1 MADAM
6 AAAEAD
12 GGVDDERANALAEA
26 IVRGASVPDQLVALV
41 GRQDVTEMVL
51 TMVLVASHP
60 RLDSVVDVLGSMRR
74 VAAEADPPRR
84 EVVEAYDS
92 YLATL
97 RMVQDARRK
106 AQDPHRKAP

>member
-6 AAAEAD
+6 AAAEAE
-12 GGVDDERANALAEA
+12 GGVDDERVSALAEA
-26 IVRGASVPDQLVALV
+26 IAQGVSVPDQLAALV

-51 TMVLVASHP
+51 TIAIVASHP
-60 RLDSVVDVLGSMRR
+60 RLDSLVDAVDSMRK

-92 YLATL
+92 YLSTL

-106 AQDPHRKAP
+106 AQDSHRKAP